1 MAIDKVIGQS
11 INDGVE
17 EVEMVEMVAELK
29 VVQKI
34 VWKKMRRADNLSEN
48 SSISEILRSSKEIK
62 SHKFQSVFLCLNLS
76 IFLLFPAKF
85 YFK

>member
-48 SSISEILRSSKEIK
+48 SSTSEI
-62 SHKFQSVFLCLNLS
+62 
-76 IFLLFPAKF
+76 
-85 YFK
+85 